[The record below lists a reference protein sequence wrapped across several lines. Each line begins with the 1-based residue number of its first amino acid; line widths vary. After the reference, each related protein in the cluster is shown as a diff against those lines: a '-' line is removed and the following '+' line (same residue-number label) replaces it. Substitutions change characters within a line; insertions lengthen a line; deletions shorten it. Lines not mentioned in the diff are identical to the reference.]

1 MVEEQCQQEL
11 QEGLIENFAEHSEG
25 LSESSTIGVVV
36 CPWEK
41 NSQMLNEEGSGK
53 DVVEEP
59 QEHNLHL
66 PSTDPVYTMYI
77 MPAAHSKPEA
87 PAPKAHASPS
97 LLVQN
102 IRKLVATVRA
112 SATTSKTQAA
122 AYIAWHS
129 GWFGCWFGFEAPEPR
144 HF

>member
-1 MVEEQCQQEL
+1 M
-11 QEGLIENFAEHSEG
+11 LIE
-25 LSESSTIGVVV
+25 
-36 CPWEK
+36 K
-41 NSQMLNEEGSGK
+41 GSGK
-53 DVVEEP
+53 EEIENP
-59 QEHNLHL
+59 QKSTAQVTNSPL
-66 PSTDPVYTMYI
+66 PEAPSLDLVYTM
-77 MPAAHSKPEA
+77 PVAHLKPEA
-87 PAPKAHASPS
+87 PAPKAHVSPS

-129 GWFGCWFGFEAPEPR
+129 SWFGCWLEFGAPEPR